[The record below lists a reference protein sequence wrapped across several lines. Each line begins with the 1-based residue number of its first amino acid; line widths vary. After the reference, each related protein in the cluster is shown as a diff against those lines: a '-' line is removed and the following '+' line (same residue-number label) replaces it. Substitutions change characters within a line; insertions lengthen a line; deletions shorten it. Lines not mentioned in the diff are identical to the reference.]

1 MPLIVEAILMSMGM
15 LLLFFLAF
23 LGLFLLAI
31 TMAPIEKELSKFVWS
46 QTAPPPLKPTATGG
60 SFRDFSRKH

>member
-31 TMAPIEKELSKFVWS
+31 SMAPIEKELSKLVWS
-46 QTAPPPLKPTATGG
+46 QTAPPPLKPASTGG
-60 SFRDFSRKH
+60 SFRDFSKKH